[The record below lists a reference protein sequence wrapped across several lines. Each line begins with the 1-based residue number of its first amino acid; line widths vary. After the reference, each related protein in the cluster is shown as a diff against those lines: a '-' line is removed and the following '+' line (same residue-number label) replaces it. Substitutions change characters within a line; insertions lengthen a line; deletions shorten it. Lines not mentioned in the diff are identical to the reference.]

1 MNKGKPSHTLFE
13 LNLRPIKYTL
23 FLDRVYL
30 FSLFVVVVSFFV
42 LVFIVDFFVSFRY
55 SQHIIHSI
63 YAENTLCKCM
73 VGLFLIFNRCGV
85 LTGKIYLKPYDVVWL
100 VFFVAKYTLSQV
112 IYKTCIHVCL
122 RDRAGVNVSIT
133 IIWM

>member
-85 LTGKIYLKPYDVVWL
+85 LTGKIYLKPYFKSL
-100 VFFVAKYTLSQV
+100 MLSDLFSLYPNIHCHKQY
-112 IYKTCIHVCL
+112 IIHVFTSVCGTVQ
-122 RDRAGVNVSIT
+122 A
-133 IIWM
+133 